1 MTPGLPNQKM
11 AERRER
17 SVFPVPGPRGEQAS
31 RLSNQMVALVNRY
44 AGRGPTKCRVAI
56 NTDFVLVVMRDLLT
70 RGEQNLVDGGQSEA
84 VQPMRHRLHDLMAEE
99 ATRAVEQELGRTVT
113 SYLRDCDT
121 EANCAVLVFL
131 LDSRP
136 EAGHVEV
143 GEY

>member
-1 MTPGLPNQKM
+1 VP
-11 AERRER
+11 RR
-17 SVFPVPGPRGEQAS
+17 S
-31 RLSNQMVALVNRY
+31 
-44 AGRGPTKCRVAI
+44 

-84 VQPMRHRLHDLMAEE
+84 VQTMRHRLHDLMAEE
-99 ATRAVEQELGRTVT
+99 ATRVIEQELGGTVT
-113 SYLRDCDT
+113 SYLRDCDP

-136 EAGHVEV
+136 ETGHVEV